1 MKTIKKLMM
10 LLVAVF
16 SLMTFSA
23 CDSDTTTRWEL
34 EGVWTGDFA
43 MQLYLGGHYSKEAY
57 KTTLYLYDNRE
68 GKQVDFYRIGNTST
82 IDTNYFTWDVRGGR
96 IIMNY
101 DDGTMR
107 GQTVTISSYTL
118 YNGYWE
124 GIVEGHNFRM
134 TLEQYQMHCNLYREH
149 IESIR
154 KEFGA
159 FSQIIGNRFGYS
171 LNIRLDSF
179 CLSSNE

>member
-1 MKTIKKLMM
+1 M

-34 EGVWTGDFA
+34 EGEWWGDFA
-43 MQLYLGGHYSKEAY
+43 MYLSIGNHSQKAWETHIYFY
-57 KTTLYLYDNRE
+57 NNRE
-68 GKQVDFYRIGNTST
+68 GMQVDYYGNKNTST
-82 IDTNYFTWDVRGGR
+82 IDTNYFTWDVRGGN

-101 DDGTMR
+101 DEGTMR
-107 GQTVTISSYTL
+107 GQTVRISSYTL

-134 TLEQYQMHCNLYREH
+134 Y
-149 IESIR
+149 
-154 KEFGA
+154 KEA
-159 FSQIIGNRFGYS
+159 SAYDSYYDDYYAKQRNNTS
-171 LNIRLDSF
+171 LQSA
-179 CLSSNE
+179 EEE

>member
-68 GKQVDFYRIGNTST
+68 GKQVDFYHKL
-82 IDTNYFTWDVRGGR
+82 
-96 IIMNY
+96 
-101 DDGTMR
+101 
-107 GQTVTISSYTL
+107 L
-118 YNGYWE
+118 YLGCKRRQN
-124 GIVEGHNFRM
+124 HNE
-134 TLEQYQMHCNLYREH
+134 L
-149 IESIR
+149 
-154 KEFGA
+154 
-159 FSQIIGNRFGYS
+159 
-171 LNIRLDSF
+171 
-179 CLSSNE
+179 

>member
-43 MQLYLGGHYSKEAY
+43 MKLYVADKYNHYGYTEEAY

-68 GKQVDFYRIGNTST
+68 GKQVDYYKSST
-82 IDTNYFTWDVRGGR
+82 IPYINYFTWDVRGGR

-118 YNGYWE
+118 HNGYWE
-124 GIVEGHNFRM
+124 GIVEGYNFKM
-134 TLEQYQMHCNLYREH
+134 Y
-149 IESIR
+149 
-154 KEFGA
+154 KEA
-159 FSQIIGNRFGYS
+159 SAYDNYAKQRNNTS
-171 LNIRLDSF
+171 PLQSA
-179 CLSSNE
+179 EEE

>member
-134 TLEQYQMHCNLYREH
+134 Y
-149 IESIR
+149 
-154 KEFGA
+154 KETSA
-159 FSQIIGNRFGYS
+159 YDSYYDDYYAKQRNNTS
-171 LNIRLDSF
+171 LQSA
-179 CLSSNE
+179 EEE

>member
-43 MQLYLGGHYSKEAY
+43 MQLYVADKYNHYGYTKEAY
-57 KTTLYLYDNRE
+57 NTTLYLYDNRE
-68 GKQVDFYRIGNTST
+68 GKQVDYYRTGKPT
-82 IDTNYFTWDVRGGR
+82 DTNYFTWDVRGGR

-101 DDGTMR
+101 YDGTMR
-107 GQTVTISSYTL
+107 GQTVEISSYTL
-118 YNGYWE
+118 YNGRWE
-124 GIVEGHNFRM
+124 GYVQGYKFEM
-134 TLEQYQMHCNLYREH
+134 Y
-149 IESIR
+149 
-154 KEFGA
+154 KEA
-159 FSQIIGNRFGYS
+159 SAYDNYAKQRNNTS
-171 LNIRLDSF
+171 LQSA
-179 CLSSNE
+179 EEE

>member
-43 MQLYLGGHYSKEAY
+43 MQLYVADKYNHYGYTEEAY
-57 KTTLYLYDNRE
+57 MTTLYLYDNRE
-68 GKQVDFYRIGNTST
+68 GKQVDYYKIGNTST
-82 IDTNYFTWDVRGGR
+82 FDTNYFTWDVRGGR

-101 DDGTMR
+101 DDGTMC

-118 YNGYWE
+118 YNGFWE
-124 GIVEGHNFRM
+124 GIVEDHNNRKYTF
-134 TLEQYQMHCNLYREH
+134 TMH
-149 IESIR
+149 
-154 KEFGA
+154 KEA
-159 FSQIIGNRFGYS
+159 SAYDNYAKQRNNTS
-171 LNIRLDSF
+171 LQSA
-179 CLSSNE
+179 EEE

>member
-1 MKTIKKLMM
+1 M

-43 MQLYLGGHYSKEAY
+43 MQLYVADKYNHYGYTEKAD

-68 GKQVDFYRIGNTST
+68 GKQVDYYSTGNTLT

-107 GQTVTISSYTL
+107 GQTVTIDSYTL
-118 YNGYWE
+118 NNGYWKGFVQGYKFE
-124 GIVEGHNFRM
+124 M
-134 TLEQYQMHCNLYREH
+134 Y
-149 IESIR
+149 
-154 KEFGA
+154 KEA
-159 FSQIIGNRFGYS
+159 SAYDNYAKQRNNTS
-171 LNIRLDSF
+171 LQSA
-179 CLSSNE
+179 EEE